1 MTSKHKNGFTGKIKK
16 SLRFL
21 FFTLLA
27 LIIIANVFIL
37 LSGRTYLYKGIM
49 STYLSGVSGPTI
61 YDLDK
66 FAKRKVAK
74 GSITE
79 KWNKSVGYTSSTKI
93 SDFESYNK
101 ELKTTAFLV
110 FQGDSVLFEKYWG
123 NHTENTISNSFSAAK
138 TVVALLIGIAVE
150 EGKIKNLDEPVGNY
164 IPEFKEDELSEITI
178 RDLLLMASGLS
189 WTESG
194 KNPLSDNA
202 ESYYGSDLYGLV
214 TRQKRI
220 GEPGKTFIYQSGNSQ
235 LLGFI
240 IKKATGYNV
249 SEYCSLKLWSK
260 MGMESDAYW
269 SLDKENG
276 DEKAF
281 CCLYATARDFG
292 KLGKLI
298 TDCGKWN
305 GEQLVPSWY
314 FDEMVSV
321 PDYMTTEESIK
332 NYQYGLHIWTY
343 QGYSSPVYY
352 CRGILGQYII
362 SIPEEDLVIVR
373 LGEKRTKN
381 IQPDKND
388 LSEKKLK
395 KVGHTSDFLKY
406 INFAEQIRK
415 EAVKK

>member
-1 MTSKHKNGFTGKIKK
+1 MNTKKNGVVSKIGK
-16 SLRFL
+16 L
-21 FFTLLA
+21 FRALLYTVLA
-27 LIIIANVFIL
+27 LLIIANAFIL
-37 LSGRTYLYKGIM
+37 LSGRTYLYRGIM
-49 STYLSGVSGPTI
+49 LTYLSGESGPTI

-66 FAKRKVAK
+66 FPKRTVAK
-74 GSITE
+74 GNTSI
-79 KWNKSVGYTSSTKI
+79 KWERSAHFLSKTSVDG
-93 SDFESYNK
+93 FASYNK
-101 ELKTTAFLV
+101 NLKTTAFLI
-110 FQGDSVLFEKYWG
+110 FKGDSVLFEQYWG
-123 NHTENTISNSFSAAK
+123 NHNESTVSNSFSAAK
-138 TVVALLIGIAVE
+138 TVVALLVGIAVE
-150 EGKIKNLDEPVGNY
+150 EGKIKSLDEPVGNY
-164 IPEFKEDELSEITI
+164 IPEFKRDDLSIITI
-178 RDLLLMASGLS
+178 RDLLLMASGLD

-202 ESYYGSDLYGLV
+202 ESYYGTDLYGLV
-214 TRQKRI
+214 THQKRI
-220 GEPGKTFIYQSGNSQ
+220 SEPGKTFIYQSGNSQ

-240 IKKATGYNV
+240 VQKATGYTI

-298 TDCGKWN
+298 ANSGKW
-305 GEQLVPSWY
+305 GDEQLIPAWY
-314 FDEMVSV
+314 FEEMVSI

-373 LGEKRTKN
+373 LGEKRTKS
-381 IQPDKND
+381 IQLDGKNESD
-388 LSEKKLK
+388 EQLK
-395 KVGHTSDFLKY
+395 KVGHSSDFLKY

-415 EAVKK
+415 EADKK

>member
-1 MTSKHKNGFTGKIKK
+1 MKNQKTGFIGKIGKAI
-16 SLRFL
+16 RFL
-21 FFTLLA
+21 LYTLLA
-27 LIIIANVFIL
+27 LIIVANAFIL

-66 FAKRKVAK
+66 FPKRKVAK
-74 GSITE
+74 GTATE
-79 KWNKSVGYTSSTKI
+79 KWEKSSHYTSKTAV

-101 ELKTTAFLV
+101 DLKTTAFLI

-138 TVVALLIGIAVE
+138 TVVALLIGIAVD
-150 EGKIKNLDEPVGNY
+150 EGKIKSLDEPVSNY
-164 IPEFKEDELSEITI
+164 IPEFKREDLSVITI
-178 RDLLLMASGLS
+178 RDLLLMASGLN

-194 KNPLSDNA
+194 KNPLSNNA
-202 ESYYGSDLYGLV
+202 ESYYGTDLYGLV

-220 GEPGKTFIYQSGNSQ
+220 GERGKTFIYQSGNSQ

-240 IKKATGYNV
+240 IQKATGYNI

-260 MGMESDAYW
+260 MGMEADAYW

-298 TDCGKWN
+298 ANRGKWN
-305 GEQLVPSWY
+305 EEQLIPQWY
-314 FDEMVSV
+314 FDEMVSI
-321 PDYMTTEESIK
+321 PDYMTTEETIK

-373 LGEKRTKN
+373 LGEKRTKS
-381 IQPDKND
+381 IQLDGKD
-388 LSEKKLK
+388 VSDKKLK
-395 KVGHTSDFLKY
+395 KVGHSSDFLKY

-415 EAVKK
+415 EAAKK